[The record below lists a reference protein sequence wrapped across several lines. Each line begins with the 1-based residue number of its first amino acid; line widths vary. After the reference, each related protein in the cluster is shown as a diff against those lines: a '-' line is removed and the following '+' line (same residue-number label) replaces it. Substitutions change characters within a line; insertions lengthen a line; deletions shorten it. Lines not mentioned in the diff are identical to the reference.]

1 MDIQKVA
8 ASVFKG
14 FFCKFLKASFS
25 ILLVLWLLYRF
36 GMVDAEM
43 GARLVQSGISVYLT
57 PPSADRKFGLIE
69 FVCFSFITLILF
81 CSNLKRSFKSNFQT
95 IRIVT
100 FAFVMFIGG
109 SLFFEN
115 VYRSLPCSR
124 EARLSVKEFEARYS
138 CKREKY
144 VDRALE
150 MLGVC
155 PHVPAINS
163 SSIEKFLSLPAEI
176 GTEKSSLSRIQ
187 VVLFCFLMPKRK

>member
-95 IRIVT
+95 MLRKSCNY
-100 FAFVMFIGG
+100 
-109 SLFFEN
+109 SLFLP
-115 VYRSLPCSR
+115 RSFQSMR
-124 EARLSVKEFEARYS
+124 
-138 CKREKY
+138 
-144 VDRALE
+144 
-150 MLGVC
+150 
-155 PHVPAINS
+155 
-163 SSIEKFLSLPAEI
+163 FLSTQVPKTKA
-176 GTEKSSLSRIQ
+176 KVFSSPQQGNLLVS
-187 VVLFCFLMPKRK
+187 